1 LRARKRK
8 CGALDYIAKQNK
20 RDASEAK
27 VKCAVATGAH
37 DDGGFGIAVNI
48 TSPSRSIVVETR
60 SVNHD

>member
-27 VKCAVATGAH
+27 VKCAVATGPH
-37 DDGGFGIAVNI
+37 DGRRLSHRRQHHLAVALN
-48 TSPSRSIVVETR
+48 RR
-60 SVNHD
+60 